1 MANVLLRSNILQRA
15 ITQIIRLEGLNEME
29 AIKRV
34 FIALNYLFTPLWILF
49 WLGGGGV
56 DLEPVSTLKGALDHL
71 TFLAIIVAPPLV
83 IHRLIDYLFDG
94 FR

>member
-1 MANVLLRSNILQRA
+1 MGIAPSFWNNILQ
-15 ITQIIRLEGLNEME
+15 ITRLEELNEME

-34 FIALNYLFTPLWILF
+34 FIAFNYLFTPLWILF
-49 WLGGGGV
+49 WLGGSGV
-56 DLEPVSTLKGALDHL
+56 DLEPVSSLKGALDHL

-83 IHRLIDYLFDG
+83 FHRLIDYLFDG